1 VAKYA
6 PTFLPIVYVSN
17 CVKLQLAG
25 DKRGPTGLTQMP
37 MLRLFALSALVVNPP
52 LYLAMKGSAYARHR
66 VFKNVVEQDDTP
78 LEDTWHQGALDW
90 VYPI

>member
-1 VAKYA
+1 
-6 PTFLPIVYVSN
+6 
-17 CVKLQLAG
+17 
-25 DKRGPTGLTQMP
+25 MP